1 MGENKT
7 KICTAKYVTTER
19 KKFLQWSGKTVTTYI
34 QEQQIVDGI

>member
-7 KICTAKYVTTER
+7 KMCTDIYVTTLQI
-19 KKFLQWSGKTVTTYI
+19 KFLQWPGKTVTTYI